1 MSKIKII
8 ASELLDLFESHSDFG
23 SGYIDK
29 QTGEILMTFE
39 QSDEPEQEEVIDRLN
54 EDPARYLMIE
64 PISSREG
71 FQIMENFV
79 EGLPEGGERDL
90 LTKVLSRKKPF
101 SNFKNALADMGPLRQ
116 QWFDFHDKELRQ
128 LATAWLKCEGL
139 DAELEIRHHDF
150 LS

>member
-29 QTGEILMTFE
+29 QMGEILMTFE
-39 QSDEPEQEEVIDRLN
+39 ESDEPEQEEVIDRLN
-54 EDPARYLMIE
+54 EDPDRYLMIE

-71 FQIMENFV
+71 FQIMEKFV
-79 EGLPEGGERDL
+79 ESLPEGEERNL
-90 LTKVLSRKKPF
+90 LTKVLSWKKPF
-101 SNFKNALADMGPLRQ
+101 SNFKSALADMGPLRQ
-116 QWFDFHDKELRQ
+116 QWFDFQAKELRQ

-139 DAELEIRHHDF
+139 DAELVPYGT
-150 LS
+150 S